1 MKKCEYCWTETR
13 GNDEWPAEE
22 EKEVSKLEMMGS
34 KVQVTER
41 PRTWVEGRIR
51 VVIGLQRAL
60 REDRKNL
67 GQSPERIE
75 KQNLWWGRRPCA
87 KELQKWEKY

>member
-1 MKKCEYCWTETR
+1 
-13 GNDEWPAEE
+13 
-22 EKEVSKLEMMGS
+22 MMGS

-75 KQNLWWGRRPCA
+75 KQNL
-87 KELQKWEKY
+87 